1 MKYKYDIN
9 ICFRIMKLNVCTPVY
24 MYTYIIFH
32 VVDFYFVFLLNNG
45 DTKEDRFLKNLSM
58 VTNYLSYIGE
68 EKKRASDCLAP

>member
-1 MKYKYDIN
+1 
-9 ICFRIMKLNVCTPVY
+9 MKLNVCTPVY